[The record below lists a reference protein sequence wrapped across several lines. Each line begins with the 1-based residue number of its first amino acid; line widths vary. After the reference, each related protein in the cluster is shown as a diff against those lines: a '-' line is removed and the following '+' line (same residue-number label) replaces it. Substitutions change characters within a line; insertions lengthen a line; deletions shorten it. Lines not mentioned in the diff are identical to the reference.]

1 VLGSKTPSGKRGGRR
16 PTRKI
21 APKAGDLQA
30 VVVEGFAG
38 ITRGQIG
45 VVFKSA
51 RPGHACVPTAD
62 NRGLA
67 TGPTACNRQHRPPD
81 GEQKLSSSS
90 STSSIKMLVAYT
102 EAS

>member
-1 VLGSKTPSGKRGGRR
+1 VLGAKKPSVPRGGRR
-16 PTRKI
+16 PIRKT
-21 APKAGDLQA
+21 APKTGDLRA
-30 VVVEGFAG
+30 AVVEGFAG
-38 ITRGQIG
+38 IALRQIG
-45 VVFKSA
+45 VVFESA

-62 NRGLA
+62 SRCLA

-90 STSSIKMLVAYT
+90 SSSIKILVAYT